1 MSRRNQSRA
10 TVEALMNKAEQAI
23 KAEELKTAE
32 QTAEA
37 VEEQTAEASKSF
49 EEMTKAELGELLKLS
64 ATELKKLKKEELVK
78 LATEQS
84 KAEETAEATETA
96 TEQTE
101 TAEAEQKQ
109 SKAKIDSKAEAE
121 AVKKLC
127 KTAEA
132 TTNSEGH
139 IIIKAKGYLLKI
151 QISSRAI
158 KLRCNQKFA
167 TASELK
173 TVKHDGWNVKYELFC
188 SYKEAV
194 EKLEELATEQTAEA
208 TA

>member
-37 VEEQTAEASKSF
+37 VEEQTAEAVKSF

-84 KAEETAEATETA
+84 KAEETA
-96 TEQTE
+96 EQTE

-194 EKLEELATEQTAEA
+194 EKLEELATEQTAEQTA

>member
-1 MSRRNQSRA
+1 MSKKNQSKA

-37 VEEQTAEASKSF
+37 VEEQIAEAVKSF

-96 TEQTE
+96 TEQT
-101 TAEAEQKQ
+101 Q

>member
-37 VEEQTAEASKSF
+37 VEEQTAEANKSF

-64 ATELKKLKKEELVK
+64 ATEQKKLKKEELVK
-78 LATEQS
+78 LAEEQS
-84 KAEETAEATETA
+84 KAEETAEA
-96 TEQTE
+96 TE

-109 SKAKIDSKAEAE
+109 SKAKIDSKAETE

-194 EKLEELATEQTAEA
+194 EKLEELATEQTAEQTA